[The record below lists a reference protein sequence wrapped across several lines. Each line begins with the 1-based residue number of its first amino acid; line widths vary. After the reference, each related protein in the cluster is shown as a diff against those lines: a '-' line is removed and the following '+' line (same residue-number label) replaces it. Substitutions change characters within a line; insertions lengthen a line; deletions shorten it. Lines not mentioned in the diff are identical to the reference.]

1 MGGGLRKDGV
11 MTDYELSSVKKVIG
25 THFKKAAELSCYL
38 REHPELPDQEFE
50 SSRKMVEILK
60 EAGFEVT
67 YPFAGYETAFHA
79 LFDNGDGPEVA
90 ILAEYDALPE
100 IGHGCGHNLHGSLSV
115 LTGLALKDLKEFY
128 RGKVHVIG
136 TPAEEENGAK
146 IGMAAQG
153 IFDNMSLAMMMHSWS
168 GGKCRADM
176 DALSLQCYFVEFYGQ
191 AAHAVAAPWE
201 GRSALAAARKFLD
214 LIDARRECFT
224 PDVHVN
230 SIILDGGKA
239 PNIIPDYVKLRMEFR
254 TATMKSMGA
263 VDEMVKK
270 CADGAAMA
278 LDCTVKFTSVFEF
291 ADMVRNMTL
300 EEEII
305 RQFEAFGMP
314 TTGVEAASGSSD
326 VGNVSYRCPAI
337 QPLLAV
343 TDEDYALHTAA
354 FRDATALPQAEEA
367 MEKGACILAL
377 TALRTFNDEAFRN
390 KVYAEFQE
398 QVEKRK

>member
-1 MGGGLRKDGV
+1 
-11 MTDYELSSVKKVIG
+11 
-25 THFKKAAELSCYL
+25 
-38 REHPELPDQEFE
+38 
-50 SSRKMVEILK
+50 MVEILK

-67 YPFAGYETAFHA
+67 YPYAGYETAFHA

-90 ILAEYDALPE
+90 ILTEYDALPE
-100 IGHGCGHNLHGSLSV
+100 IGHGCGHNLHGSLSI
-115 LTGLALKDLKEFY
+115 LTGLALKDLKDSY
-128 RGKVHVIG
+128 KGKLHVIG

-176 DALSLQCYFVEFYGQ
+176 DALSLRCYLVEFYGQ

-230 SIILDGGKA
+230 SIVVDGGKA

-270 CADGAAMA
+270 CADGAALA
-278 LDCTVKFTSVFEF
+278 LDCAVKFTTVFEF
-291 ADMVRNMTL
+291 ADMVRNMAL
-300 EEEII
+300 EEEVV
-305 RQFEAFGMP
+305 RQFESFGMP

-326 VGNVSYRCPAI
+326 VGMSATGVRPYSRCWPSRTKI
-337 QPLLAV
+337 MHCIRRHSEMPLLC
-343 TDEDYALHTAA
+343 
-354 FRDATALPQAEEA
+354 RRRSRQW
-367 MEKGACILAL
+367 
-377 TALRTFNDEAFRN
+377 
-390 KVYAEFQE
+390 
-398 QVEKRK
+398 KRGHVSWL

>member
-1 MGGGLRKDGV
+1 MIV
-11 MTDYELSSVKKVIG
+11 MAEFELSSVE
-25 THFKKAAELSCYL
+25 KAVKGHLPKALELSRSL

-67 YPFAGYETAFHA
+67 YPYAGYETAFHA
-79 LFDNGDGPEVA
+79 LLDNGDGPEVA
-90 ILAEYDALPE
+90 ILTEYDALPE
-100 IGHGCGHNLHGSLSV
+100 IGHGCGHNLHGSLSI
-115 LTGLALKDLKEFY
+115 LTGLALKDLKDSY
-128 RGKVHVIG
+128 KGKLHVIG

-176 DALSLQCYFVEFYGQ
+176 DALSLRCYFVEFYGQ

-230 SIILDGGKA
+230 SIVVDGGKA

-270 CADGAAMA
+270 CADGAALA
-278 LDCTVKFTSVFEF
+278 LDCAVKFTTVFEF
-291 ADMVRNMTL
+291 ADMVRNMAL
-300 EEEII
+300 EEEVV
-305 RQFEAFGMP
+305 RQFE
-314 TTGVEAASGSSD
+314 SCSSD

-337 QPLLAV
+337 QPLLAI

-354 FRDATALPQAEEA
+354 FRDATALPQAEQA

-377 TALRTFNDEAFRN
+377 MALKIFNDEAFRN
-390 KVYAEFQE
+390 RVYAEFQE
-398 QVEKRK
+398 QVEKRR

>member
-1 MGGGLRKDGV
+1 MIV
-11 MTDYELSSVKKVIG
+11 TAEFELSSVE
-25 THFKKAAELSCYL
+25 KAVKGDLPQALELSRSL

-67 YPFAGYETAFHA
+67 YPYAGYETAFHA

-90 ILAEYDALPE
+90 ILTEYDALPE
-100 IGHGCGHNLHGSLSV
+100 IGHGCGHNLHGSLSI
-115 LTGLALKDLKEFY
+115 LTGLALKDLKDSY
-128 RGKVHVIG
+128 KGKLHVIG

-176 DALSLQCYFVEFYGQ
+176 DALSLRCYFVEFYGQ

-230 SIILDGGKA
+230 SIVVDGGKA

-270 CADGAAMA
+270 CADGAALA
-278 LDCTVKFTSVFEF
+278 LDCAVKFTTVFEF
-291 ADMVRNMTL
+291 ADMVRNMAL
-300 EEEII
+300 EEEVV
-305 RQFEAFGMP
+305 RQFESFGMP

-337 QPLLAV
+337 QPLLAI

-354 FRDATALPQAEEA
+354 FRDATALPQAEQA

-377 TALRTFNDEAFRN
+377 MALKIFNDEAFRN
-390 KVYAEFQE
+390 RVYAEFQE
-398 QVEKRK
+398 QVEKRR

>member
-1 MGGGLRKDGV
+1 MAEF
-11 MTDYELSSVKKVIG
+11 ELSSVE
-25 THFKKAAELSCYL
+25 KAVKGHLPKALELSRSL

-50 SSRKMVEILK
+50 SSGKMVEILK

-67 YPFAGYETAFHA
+67 YPYAGYETAFHA

-90 ILAEYDALPE
+90 ILTEYDALPE
-100 IGHGCGHNLHGSLSV
+100 IGHGCGHNLHGSLSI
-115 LTGLALKDLKEFY
+115 LTGLALKDLKDSY
-128 RGKVHVIG
+128 KGKLHVIG

-176 DALSLQCYFVEFYGQ
+176 DALSLRCYFVEFYGQ

-230 SIILDGGKA
+230 SIVVDGGKA

-270 CADGAAMA
+270 CADGAALA
-278 LDCTVKFTSVFEF
+278 LDCAVKFTTVFEF
-291 ADMVRNMTL
+291 ADMAL
-300 EEEII
+300 EEEVV
-305 RQFEAFGMP
+305 RQFESFGMP

-337 QPLLAV
+337 QPLLAI

-354 FRDATALPQAEEA
+354 FRDATALPQAEQA

-377 TALRTFNDEAFRN
+377 MALKIFNDEAFRN
-390 KVYAEFQE
+390 RVYAEFQE
-398 QVEKRK
+398 QVEKRR

>member
-1 MGGGLRKDGV
+1 MIVGGLRKDGV

-115 LTGLALKDLKEFY
+115 LTGLALKDLREFY

-153 IFDNMSLAMMMHSWS
+153 IIDNMSLAMMMHSWS

-201 GRSALAAARKFLD
+201 GKSALAAARKFLD

-230 SIILDGGKA
+230 SIILNGGKA
-239 PNIIPDYVKLRMEFR
+239 PNIIPDYVKLRIEFR

-367 MEKGACILAL
+367 M
-377 TALRTFNDEAFRN
+377 
-390 KVYAEFQE
+390 
-398 QVEKRK
+398 

>member
-1 MGGGLRKDGV
+1 MAEF
-11 MTDYELSSVKKVIG
+11 ELSSVE
-25 THFKKAAELSCYL
+25 KAVKGHLPKALELSRSL

-67 YPFAGYETAFHA
+67 YPYAGYETAFNA

-90 ILAEYDALPE
+90 ILTEYDALPE
-100 IGHGCGHNLHGSLSV
+100 IGHGCGHNLHGSLSI
-115 LTGLALKDLKEFY
+115 LTGLALKDLKDSY
-128 RGKVHVIG
+128 KGKLHVIG

-176 DALSLQCYFVEFYGQ
+176 DALSLRCDFVEFYGQ

-230 SIILDGGKA
+230 SIVVDGGKA

-270 CADGAAMA
+270 CADGAALA
-278 LDCTVKFTSVFEF
+278 LDCAVKFTTVFEF
-291 ADMVRNMTL
+291 ADMVRNMAL
-300 EEEII
+300 EEEVV
-305 RQFEAFGMP
+305 RQFESFGMP

-337 QPLLAV
+337 QPLLAI

-354 FRDATALPQAEEA
+354 FRDATALPQAEQA

-377 TALRTFNDEAFRN
+377 MALKIFNDEAFRN
-390 KVYAEFQE
+390 RVYAEFQE
-398 QVEKRK
+398 QVEKRR

>member
-1 MGGGLRKDGV
+1 MIV
-11 MTDYELSSVKKVIG
+11 MAEFELSSVE
-25 THFKKAAELSCYL
+25 KAVKGHLPKALELSRSL

-67 YPFAGYETAFHA
+67 YPYAGYETAFHA

-90 ILAEYDALPE
+90 ILTEYDALPE
-100 IGHGCGHNLHGSLSV
+100 IGHGCGHNLHGSLSI
-115 LTGLALKDLKEFY
+115 LTGLALKDLKDSY
-128 RGKVHVIG
+128 KGKLHVIG

-176 DALSLQCYFVEFYGQ
+176 DALSLRCYFVEFYGQ

-230 SIILDGGKA
+230 SIVVDGGKA

-270 CADGAAMA
+270 CADGAALA
-278 LDCTVKFTSVFEF
+278 LDCAVKFTTVFEF
-291 ADMVRNMTL
+291 ADMVRNMAL
-300 EEEII
+300 EEEVV
-305 RQFEAFGMP
+305 RQFESFRHAHNRRGGRQRFLRCGKCQLP
-314 TTGVEAASGSSD
+314 VSG
-326 VGNVSYRCPAI
+326 
-337 QPLLAV
+337 
-343 TDEDYALHTAA
+343 HTAA
-354 FRDATALPQAEEA
+354 AGHHGRRLCIAYGGIQRCHCFAAGGAGNG
-367 MEKGACILAL
+367 KGGMYPG
-377 TALRTFNDEAFRN
+377 FDGS
-390 KVYAEFQE
+390 
-398 QVEKRK
+398 

>member
-1 MGGGLRKDGV
+1 MAEF
-11 MTDYELSSVKKVIG
+11 ELSSVE
-25 THFKKAAELSCYL
+25 KAVKGHLPKALELSRSL

-50 SSRKMVEILK
+50 SSGKMVEILK

-67 YPFAGYETAFHA
+67 YPYAGYETAFHA

-90 ILAEYDALPE
+90 ILTEYDALPE
-100 IGHGCGHNLHGSLSV
+100 IGHGCGHNLHGSLSI
-115 LTGLALKDLKEFY
+115 LTGLALKDLKDSY
-128 RGKVHVIG
+128 KGKLHVIG

-176 DALSLQCYFVEFYGQ
+176 DALSLRCYFVEFYGQ

-214 LIDARRECFT
+214 ARRECFT

-230 SIILDGGKA
+230 SIVVDGGKA

-270 CADGAAMA
+270 CADGAALA
-278 LDCTVKFTSVFEF
+278 LDCAVKFTTVFEF
-291 ADMVRNMTL
+291 ADMVRNMAL
-300 EEEII
+300 EEEVV
-305 RQFEAFGMP
+305 RQFESFGMP

-337 QPLLAV
+337 QPLLAI

-354 FRDATALPQAEEA
+354 FRDATALPQAEQA

-377 TALRTFNDEAFRN
+377 MALKIFNDEAFRN
-390 KVYAEFQE
+390 RVYAEFQE
-398 QVEKRK
+398 QVEKRR

>member
-1 MGGGLRKDGV
+1 MHD
-11 MTDYELSSVKKVIG
+11 MAEYETSSVKKAVEG
-25 THFKKAAELSCYL
+25 HLGKAVQLSSYL

-50 SSRKMVEILK
+50 SSRRMVEILK

-67 YPFAGYETAFHA
+67 YPYAGYDTAYHA

-115 LTGLALKDLKEFY
+115 LTGLALKDLKDYY

-146 IGMAAQG
+146 IGMSAQG
-153 IFDNMSLAMMMHSWS
+153 VFDNMSLAMMMHSWS
-168 GGKCRADM
+168 GGMCRADM
-176 DALSLQCYFVEFYGQ
+176 DALSLRCYFVEFYGQ

-201 GRSALAAARKFLD
+201 GKSALAAARKFLD

-230 SIILDGGKA
+230 SIVVDGGKA
-239 PNIIPDYVKLRMEFR
+239 PNIIPDYAKLRMEFR
-254 TATMKSMGA
+254 TATMKSMGS

-270 CADGAAMA
+270 CAEGAALA
-278 LDCTVKFTSVFEF
+278 LDCKVKFTTVFEF
-291 ADMVRNMTL
+291 ADMVRNKIL
-300 EEEII
+300 EEEAI
-305 RQFEAFGMP
+305 RQFEAFGMA

-326 VGNVSYRCPAI
+326 VGNVSYHCPAI
-337 QPLLAV
+337 QPLLAI
-343 TDEDYALHTAA
+343 TGEDYALHTEA
-354 FRDATALPQAEEA
+354 FRDATALPQAEQA
-367 MEKGACILAL
+367 MEKGACILAQM
-377 TALRTFNDEAFRN
+377 ALKIFNDESFRN
-390 KVYAEFQE
+390 RVYREFRE

>member
-1 MGGGLRKDGV
+1 

-168 GGKCRADM
+168 GGQVPGRYGRAEPAMLFCR
-176 DALSLQCYFVEFYGQ
+176 
-191 AAHAVAAPWE
+191 
-201 GRSALAAARKFLD
+201 
-214 LIDARRECFT
+214 I
-224 PDVHVN
+224 
-230 SIILDGGKA
+230 
-239 PNIIPDYVKLRMEFR
+239 
-254 TATMKSMGA
+254 
-263 VDEMVKK
+263 
-270 CADGAAMA
+270 
-278 LDCTVKFTSVFEF
+278 
-291 ADMVRNMTL
+291 
-300 EEEII
+300 
-305 RQFEAFGMP
+305 
-314 TTGVEAASGSSD
+314 
-326 VGNVSYRCPAI
+326 
-337 QPLLAV
+337 
-343 TDEDYALHTAA
+343 
-354 FRDATALPQAEEA
+354 
-367 MEKGACILAL
+367 
-377 TALRTFNDEAFRN
+377 LRTGGSCGCRTVGGQ
-390 KVYAEFQE
+390 KRSGGGQE
-398 QVEKRK
+398 VSGFD

>member
-1 MGGGLRKDGV
+1 MIV
-11 MTDYELSSVKKVIG
+11 MAEFELSSVE
-25 THFKKAAELSCYL
+25 KAVKGHLPKALELSRSL

-50 SSRKMVEILK
+50 SSGKMVEILK

-67 YPFAGYETAFHA
+67 YPYAGYETAFHA

-90 ILAEYDALPE
+90 ILTEYDALPE
-100 IGHGCGHNLHGSLSV
+100 IGHGCGHNLHGSLSI
-115 LTGLALKDLKEFY
+115 LTGLALKDLKDSY
-128 RGKVHVIG
+128 KGKLHVIG

-176 DALSLQCYFVEFYGQ
+176 DALSLRCYFVEFYGQ

-230 SIILDGGKA
+230 SIVVDGGKA

-270 CADGAAMA
+270 CADGAALA
-278 LDCTVKFTSVFEF
+278 LDCAVKFTTVFEF
-291 ADMVRNMTL
+291 ADMVRNMAL
-300 EEEII
+300 EEEVV
-305 RQFEAFGMP
+305 RQFESFGMP

-326 VGNVSYRCPAI
+326 VGNVSYRSPAI
-337 QPLLAV
+337 QPLLAI

-354 FRDATALPQAEEA
+354 FRDATALPQAEQA

-377 TALRTFNDEAFRN
+377 MALKIFNDEAFRN
-390 KVYAEFQE
+390 RVYAEFQE
-398 QVEKRK
+398 QVEKRR

>member
-1 MGGGLRKDGV
+1 MIV
-11 MTDYELSSVKKVIG
+11 MAEFELSSVE
-25 THFKKAAELSCYL
+25 KAVKGHLPKALELSRPL
-38 REHPELPDQEFE
+38 REQPERPDQEVE

-67 YPFAGYETAFHA
+67 YPYAGYETAFHA

-90 ILAEYDALPE
+90 ILTEYDALPE
-100 IGHGCGHNLHGSLSV
+100 IGHGCGHNLHGSLSM
-115 LTGLALKDLKEFY
+115 LTGLALKDLKDSY
-128 RGKVHVIG
+128 KGKLHVIG

-176 DALSLQCYFVEFYGQ
+176 DALSLRCYFVEFYGQ

-230 SIILDGGKA
+230 SIVVDGGKA

-270 CADGAAMA
+270 CADGAALA
-278 LDCTVKFTSVFEF
+278 LDCAVKFTTVFEF
-291 ADMVRNMTL
+291 ADMVRNMAL
-300 EEEII
+300 EEEVV
-305 RQFEAFGMP
+305 RQFESFGMP

-337 QPLLAV
+337 QPLLAI

-354 FRDATALPQAEEA
+354 FRDATALPQAEQA

-377 TALRTFNDEAFRN
+377 MALKIFNDEAFRN
-390 KVYAEFQE
+390 RVYAEFQE
-398 QVEKRK
+398 QVEKRR

>member
-1 MGGGLRKDGV
+1 MAEF
-11 MTDYELSSVKKVIG
+11 ELSSVE
-25 THFKKAAELSCYL
+25 KAVKGHLPKALELSRSL

-67 YPFAGYETAFHA
+67 YPYAGYETAFHA

-90 ILAEYDALPE
+90 ILTEYDALPE
-100 IGHGCGHNLHGSLSV
+100 IGHGCGHNLHGSLSI
-115 LTGLALKDLKEFY
+115 LTGLALKDLKDSY
-128 RGKVHVIG
+128 KGKLHVIG

-176 DALSLQCYFVEFYGQ
+176 DALSLRGYLVEFYGQ

-230 SIILDGGKA
+230 SIVVDGGKA

-270 CADGAAMA
+270 CADGAALA
-278 LDCTVKFTSVFEF
+278 LDCAVKFTTVFEF
-291 ADMVRNMTL
+291 ADMVRNMAL
-300 EEEII
+300 EEEVV
-305 RQFEAFGMP
+305 RQFESFGMP

-337 QPLLAV
+337 QPLLAI

-354 FRDATALPQAEEA
+354 FRDATALPQAEQA

-377 TALRTFNDEAFRN
+377 MALKIFNDEAFRN
-390 KVYAEFQE
+390 RVYAEFQE
-398 QVEKRK
+398 QVEKRR